1 MPQRGNFLGLGLVA
15 DSAGKSLDALAVAG
29 GLGGN
34 RSGIP
39 YVIAGCGQVFYV
51 FRRAAGLAG
60 TVNAASLTAGSRG
73 GGLVPVVTRGLD
85 GLRLGLVADGAG
97 VQLLPCLGAGSGLG
111 HNAVIPFV
119 VFSDRQVFDVLGIAA
134 ALANVLDLARI
145 LAGRRGGDFLVI
157 MAQRVGVVVLVG
169 FFGVLVAGVQRVA
182 LLGAGGVN
190 HSHRK
195 CVLLRRDGLGV
206 GVGRVVLAGK
216 GHCAVALVG
225 RFFGNLA
232 RIPLVAELGNSFG
245 LGVAGIIFT
254 SVGFNTVRLA
264 GCRGSDLAVVP
275 VVAQR
280 GDVLGLGVAG
290 IVLAGV
296 GFHAVCLASCGC
308 RDNTVIPVMAEC
320 CNGFR
325 LCFGA
330 AIVGAFVGFLALGLA
345 GGRGGNRTVI
355 PLVTQCG
362 DSLGLRVAG
371 IALTNV
377 SQHTLCGASCRG
389 RNRAIIPF
397 MAECSNSLGL
407 GLGAAIVCAFVGLFT
422 LGLTGRRGGDFAVI
436 PLVPQCRDGL
446 GLRCAVAGAGVG
458 HHTLCRAGCRSRDNA
473 VVVIMA
479 EGGSI
484 VALLGQVLV
493 LVADVDGV
501 ALLGAGRSDGL
512 ALVPCLIQHLNV
524 LGAGLAASRAGKG
537 LDTLLV
543 NRCGLG
549 DNTAIPA
556 VGQLGGVL
564 ALVGQAG
571 NLVALVNRVAL
582 GCAGRRNDLFDMVG
596 FIQLRRF
603 LGAGL
608 AAVFASVSNCTLFVV
623 GGLLGDNA
631 RAPVVAVGG
640 NVVVVVVHTAPLLA
654 DVLVVARRR
663 AACGV
668 LADDVSVGD
677 GLRRSRGCRSS
688 SLCRCFGRICRF
700 TGLTALVGAGIVFA
714 AVGIAALRAGRQAAV
729 IGAALLALAVGGF
742 CCRFRRSGRGRR
754 GRGCSRCW
762 RSGRRFSLRAGR
774 LALTG
779 GCVGCVR
786 RGF

>member
-1 MPQRGNFLGLGLVA
+1 MA
-15 DSAGKSLDALAVAG
+15 
-29 GLGGN
+29 
-34 RSGIP
+34 
-39 YVIAGCGQVFYV
+39 
-51 FRRAAGLAG
+51 
-60 TVNAASLTAGSRG
+60 
-73 GGLVPVVTRGLD
+73 RGLD

-97 VQLLPCLGAGSGLG
+97 VQLLACLGAGSSFS
-111 HNAVIPFV
+111 HNAVVPLV
-119 VFSDRQVFDVLGIAA
+119 VFGNRQFFNKLGIVA
-134 ALANVLDLARI
+134 ALADIFHLARV
-145 LAGRRGGDFLVI
+145 LAGRRGGDFFIVV
-157 MAQRVGVVVLVG
+157 AQRVGVVVLVG

-206 GVGRVVLAGK
+206 GVGLVVLAGEC
-216 GHCAVALVG
+216 HCAVAIVG
-225 RFFGNLA
+225 RLNRDFA
-232 RIPLVAELGNSFG
+232 RIPLVAELGNGLG
-245 LGVAGIIFT
+245 LGVAGIIFAG
-254 SVGFNTVRLA
+254 VGFNTVLRA
-264 GCRGSDLAVVP
+264 GRRSRDLAVVP
-275 VVAQR
+275 VVTQR
-280 GDVLGLGVAG
+280 GDALGLGVAA
-290 IVLAGV
+290 IVLAGI
-296 GFHAVCLASCGC
+296 GLHAIRFAGRLG

-371 IALTNV
+371 IALANV
-377 SQHTLCGASCRG
+377 SQHALCGAGRRG
-389 RNRAIIPF
+389 RDRAIIPVV
-397 MAECSNSLGL
+397 AQRCNGLCL
-407 GLGAAIVCAFVGLFT
+407 GLGAAIVGAFKGFLT
-422 LGLTGRRGGDFAVI
+422 LGLTGRRGGNRTVI
-436 PLVPQCRDGL
+436 PLVAQRGDALGL
-446 GLRCAVAGAGVG
+446 GHAVAGAGVG
-458 HHTLCRAGCRSRDNA
+458 QHALCRAGCRGRDNA
-473 VVVIMA
+473 VAVIMA
-479 EGGSI
+479 EGGSV

-524 LGAGLAASRAGKG
+524 LGAGLAANRAGKG
-537 LDTLLV
+537 LDALLV

-571 NLVALVNRVAL
+571 NLVALVNCVAL

-608 AAVFASVSNCTLFVV
+608 ATVFTSVSNCTLFVV

-640 NVVVVVVHTAPLLA
+640 NVVVVVVHAAPLLA
-654 DVLVVARRR
+654 DVFVVARRR

-677 GLRRSRGCRSS
+677 GFRRSRGCRSS
-688 SLCRCFGRICRF
+688 SLCRCFGRIGRF

-742 CCRFRRSGRGRR
+742 CCRFRWGGRGRR
-754 GRGCSRCW
+754 GRGCSRCC

-779 GCVGCVR
+779 GRVGCVR

>member
-1 MPQRGNFLGLGLVA
+1 MA
-15 DSAGKSLDALAVAG
+15 
-29 GLGGN
+29 
-34 RSGIP
+34 
-39 YVIAGCGQVFYV
+39 
-51 FRRAAGLAG
+51 
-60 TVNAASLTAGSRG
+60 
-73 GGLVPVVTRGLD
+73 RGLD

-97 VQLLPCLGAGSGLG
+97 VQLLACLGAGSSFS
-111 HNAVIPFV
+111 HNAVVPLV
-119 VFSDRQVFDVLGIAA
+119 VFGNRQFFNKLGIVA
-134 ALANVLDLARI
+134 ALADIFHLARV
-145 LAGRRGGDFLVI
+145 LAGRRGGDFFIVV
-157 MAQRVGVVVLVG
+157 AQRVGVVVLVG

-206 GVGRVVLAGK
+206 GVGLVVLAGEC
-216 GHCAVALVG
+216 HCAVAIVG
-225 RFFGNLA
+225 RLNRDFA
-232 RIPLVAELGNSFG
+232 RIPLVAELGNGLG
-245 LGVAGIIFT
+245 LGVAGIIFAG
-254 SVGFNTVRLA
+254 VGFNTVLRA
-264 GCRGSDLAVVP
+264 GRRSRDLAVVP
-275 VVAQR
+275 VVTQR
-280 GDVLGLGVAG
+280 GDALGLGVAA
-290 IVLAGV
+290 IVLAGI
-296 GFHAVCLASCGC
+296 GLHAIRFAGRLG

-371 IALTNV
+371 IALANV
-377 SQHTLCGASCRG
+377 SQHALCGAGRRG
-389 RNRAIIPF
+389 RDRAIIPVV
-397 MAECSNSLGL
+397 AQRCNGLCL
-407 GLGAAIVCAFVGLFT
+407 GLGAAIVGAFKGFLT
-422 LGLTGRRGGDFAVI
+422 LGLTGRRGGNRTVI
-436 PLVPQCRDGL
+436 PLVAQRGDALGL
-446 GLRCAVAGAGVG
+446 GHAVAGAGVG
-458 HHTLCRAGCRSRDNA
+458 QHALCRAGCRGRDNA
-473 VVVIMA
+473 VAVIMA
-479 EGGSI
+479 EGGSV
-484 VALLGQVLV
+484 VALLGQILV

-501 ALLGAGRSDGL
+501 ALLGAGRGDGL
-512 ALVPCLIQHLNV
+512 ALVPCLIQHRDF

-537 LDTLLV
+537 LDALLV

-549 DNTAIPA
+549 DNTVIPT
-556 VGQLGGVL
+556 VRQLGGVL

-571 NLVALVNRVAL
+571 NLVALVNCVAL

-608 AAVFASVSNCTLFVV
+608 ATVFTSVSNCTLFVV

-640 NVVVVVVHTAPLLA
+640 NVVVVVVHAAPLLA
-654 DVLVVARRR
+654 DVFVVARRR

-688 SLCRCFGRICRF
+688 SLCRCFGRIGRF
-700 TGLTALVGAGIVFA
+700 TGLTALVGAGIVFV

-742 CCRFRRSGRGRR
+742 CCRFRWGGRGRR
-754 GRGCSRCW
+754 GRGCSRCC

-779 GCVGCVR
+779 GRVGCVR

>member
-1 MPQRGNFLGLGLVA
+1 M
-15 DSAGKSLDALAVAG
+15 
-29 GLGGN
+29 
-34 RSGIP
+34 
-39 YVIAGCGQVFYV
+39 
-51 FRRAAGLAG
+51 
-60 TVNAASLTAGSRG
+60 
-73 GGLVPVVTRGLD
+73 
-85 GLRLGLVADGAG
+85 
-97 VQLLPCLGAGSGLG
+97 
-111 HNAVIPFV
+111 
-119 VFSDRQVFDVLGIAA
+119 
-134 ALANVLDLARI
+134 
-145 LAGRRGGDFLVI
+145 
-157 MAQRVGVVVLVG
+157 
-169 FFGVLVAGVQRVA
+169 QRVA

-206 GVGRVVLAGK
+206 GVGLVVLAGEC
-216 GHCAVALVG
+216 HCAVAIVG
-225 RFFGNLA
+225 RLNRDFA
-232 RIPLVAELGNSFG
+232 RIPLVAELGNGLG
-245 LGVAGIIFT
+245 LGVAGIIFAG
-254 SVGFNTVRLA
+254 VGFNTVLRA
-264 GCRGSDLAVVP
+264 GRRSRDLAVVP
-275 VVAQR
+275 VVTQR
-280 GDVLGLGVAG
+280 GDALGLGVAA
-290 IVLAGV
+290 IVLAGI
-296 GFHAVCLASCGC
+296 GLHAIRFAGRLG

-330 AIVGAFVGFLALGLA
+330 AIVGAFVGLFALGLA

-355 PLVTQCG
+355 PLVTQCR
-362 DSLGLRVAG
+362 DDFRLGVAG
-371 IALTNV
+371 IALANV
-377 SQHTLCGASCRG
+377 SQHALCGTGRRG
-389 RNRAIIPF
+389 RDRAIIPVV
-397 MAECSNSLGL
+397 AQRCNGLRL
-407 GLGAAIVCAFVGLFT
+407 GLGATVVCAFVGLFT
-422 LGLTGRRGGDFAVI
+422 LGLTGRRGGDCAVI

-473 VVVIMA
+473 IVVIMA
-479 EGGSI
+479 EGGSV

-501 ALLGAGRSDGL
+501 ALLGAGRGDGL
-512 ALVPCLIQHLNV
+512 ALVPCLIQHRNV
-524 LGAGLAASRAGKG
+524 LGAGLAANRAGKG
-537 LDTLLV
+537 LDALFV

-549 DNTAIPA
+549 DNTAIPT

-571 NLVALVNRVAL
+571 NLVALVNCVAL

-596 FIQLRRF
+596 FIQLWRF

-654 DVLVVARRR
+654 DVLVVARRC

-668 LADDVSVGD
+668 LADDVGVSD
-677 GLRRSRGCRSS
+677 GLRCGRRRRSS
-688 SLCRCFGRICRF
+688 GLCRGFCRIGCFA
-700 TGLTALVGAGIVFA
+700 GLTALGAGIVFA
-714 AVGIAALRAGRQAAV
+714 AVGITALGARGRAAV

-742 CCRFRRSGRGRR
+742 CCRFRRGGRGRR

-762 RSGRRFSLRAGR
+762 RSGRRFSLRTGR

>member
-1 MPQRGNFLGLGLVA
+1 
-15 DSAGKSLDALAVAG
+15 
-29 GLGGN
+29 
-34 RSGIP
+34 
-39 YVIAGCGQVFYV
+39 
-51 FRRAAGLAG
+51 
-60 TVNAASLTAGSRG
+60 
-73 GGLVPVVTRGLD
+73 
-85 GLRLGLVADGAG
+85 
-97 VQLLPCLGAGSGLG
+97 
-111 HNAVIPFV
+111 
-119 VFSDRQVFDVLGIAA
+119 
-134 ALANVLDLARI
+134 
-145 LAGRRGGDFLVI
+145 
-157 MAQRVGVVVLVG
+157 
-169 FFGVLVAGVQRVA
+169 
-182 LLGAGGVN
+182 
-190 HSHRK
+190 
-195 CVLLRRDGLGV
+195 
-206 GVGRVVLAGK
+206 
-216 GHCAVALVG
+216 
-225 RFFGNLA
+225 
-232 RIPLVAELGNSFG
+232 
-245 LGVAGIIFT
+245 
-254 SVGFNTVRLA
+254 
-264 GCRGSDLAVVP
+264 
-275 VVAQR
+275 
-280 GDVLGLGVAG
+280 
-290 IVLAGV
+290 
-296 GFHAVCLASCGC
+296 
-308 RDNTVIPVMAEC
+308 MAEC

-371 IALTNV
+371 IALANV
-377 SQHTLCGASCRG
+377 SQHALCGAGRRG
-389 RNRAIIPF
+389 RDRAIIPVV
-397 MAECSNSLGL
+397 AQRCNGLCL
-407 GLGAAIVCAFVGLFT
+407 GLGAAIVGAFKGFLT
-422 LGLTGRRGGDFAVI
+422 LGLTGRRGGNRTVI
-436 PLVPQCRDGL
+436 PLVAQRGDALGL
-446 GLRCAVAGAGVG
+446 GHAVAGAGVG
-458 HHTLCRAGCRSRDNA
+458 QHALCRAGCRGRDNA
-473 VVVIMA
+473 VAVIMA
-479 EGGSI
+479 EGGSV

-524 LGAGLAASRAGKG
+524 LGAGLAANRAGKG
-537 LDTLLV
+537 LDALLV

-571 NLVALVNRVAL
+571 NLVALVNCVAL

-608 AAVFASVSNCTLFVV
+608 ATVFTSVSNCTLFVV

-640 NVVVVVVHTAPLLA
+640 NVVVVVVHAAPLLA
-654 DVLVVARRR
+654 DVFVVARRR

-688 SLCRCFGRICRF
+688 SLCRCFGRIGRF

-742 CCRFRRSGRGRR
+742 CCRFRWGGRGRR
-754 GRGCSRCW
+754 GRGCSRCC

-779 GCVGCVR
+779 GRVGCVR

>member
-1 MPQRGNFLGLGLVA
+1 
-15 DSAGKSLDALAVAG
+15 
-29 GLGGN
+29 
-34 RSGIP
+34 
-39 YVIAGCGQVFYV
+39 
-51 FRRAAGLAG
+51 
-60 TVNAASLTAGSRG
+60 
-73 GGLVPVVTRGLD
+73 
-85 GLRLGLVADGAG
+85 
-97 VQLLPCLGAGSGLG
+97 
-111 HNAVIPFV
+111 
-119 VFSDRQVFDVLGIAA
+119 
-134 ALANVLDLARI
+134 
-145 LAGRRGGDFLVI
+145 
-157 MAQRVGVVVLVG
+157 MAQ
-169 FFGVLVAGVQRVA
+169 
-182 LLGAGGVN
+182 
-190 HSHRK
+190 
-195 CVLLRRDGLGV
+195 C
-206 GVGRVVLAGK
+206 
-216 GHCAVALVG
+216 
-225 RFFGNLA
+225 
-232 RIPLVAELGNSFG
+232 
-245 LGVAGIIFT
+245 
-254 SVGFNTVRLA
+254 
-264 GCRGSDLAVVP
+264 
-275 VVAQR
+275 
-280 GDVLGLGVAG
+280 GDALGLGVAG

-296 GFHAVCLASCGC
+296 GFHAICLASCGC

-320 CNGFR
+320 RNGFR
-325 LCFGA
+325 LGFGA
-330 AIVGAFVGFLALGLA
+330 TVVRTFKGFLA
-345 GGRGGNRTVI
+345 
-355 PLVTQCG
+355 
-362 DSLGLRVAG
+362 
-371 IALTNV
+371 
-377 SQHTLCGASCRG
+377 
-389 RNRAIIPF
+389 
-397 MAECSNSLGL
+397 
-407 GLGAAIVCAFVGLFT
+407 
-422 LGLTGRRGGDFAVI
+422 LGLTGRRGGDCAVI
-436 PLVPQCRDGL
+436 PLVTQRGDGF

-458 HHTLCRAGCRSRDNA
+458 QHALCRAGRRGGNNA

-479 EGGSI
+479 EGGSV

-524 LGAGLAASRAGKG
+524 LGAGLAANRAGKG
-537 LDTLLV
+537 LDALLV

-688 SLCRCFGRICRF
+688 SLCRCFGRIGRF

-729 IGAALLALAVGGF
+729 IGTALLALAVGGF

-754 GRGCSRCW
+754 GRGCSLCW

>member
-1 MPQRGNFLGLGLVA
+1 
-15 DSAGKSLDALAVAG
+15 
-29 GLGGN
+29 
-34 RSGIP
+34 
-39 YVIAGCGQVFYV
+39 
-51 FRRAAGLAG
+51 
-60 TVNAASLTAGSRG
+60 
-73 GGLVPVVTRGLD
+73 
-85 GLRLGLVADGAG
+85 
-97 VQLLPCLGAGSGLG
+97 
-111 HNAVIPFV
+111 
-119 VFSDRQVFDVLGIAA
+119 
-134 ALANVLDLARI
+134 
-145 LAGRRGGDFLVI
+145 
-157 MAQRVGVVVLVG
+157 
-169 FFGVLVAGVQRVA
+169 
-182 LLGAGGVN
+182 
-190 HSHRK
+190 
-195 CVLLRRDGLGV
+195 
-206 GVGRVVLAGK
+206 
-216 GHCAVALVG
+216 
-225 RFFGNLA
+225 
-232 RIPLVAELGNSFG
+232 
-245 LGVAGIIFT
+245 
-254 SVGFNTVRLA
+254 
-264 GCRGSDLAVVP
+264 
-275 VVAQR
+275 
-280 GDVLGLGVAG
+280 
-290 IVLAGV
+290 
-296 GFHAVCLASCGC
+296 
-308 RDNTVIPVMAEC
+308 MAEC

-371 IALTNV
+371 IALANV
-377 SQHTLCGASCRG
+377 SQHALCGTGRRG
-389 RNRAIIPF
+389 RDRAIIPVV
-397 MAECSNSLGL
+397 AQRCNGLRL
-407 GLGAAIVCAFVGLFT
+407 GLGAAIVGAFKGFLT
-422 LGLTGRRGGDFAVI
+422 LGLTGRRGGDCAVI
-436 PLVPQCRDGL
+436 PLMAQRGDGL

-479 EGGSI
+479 EGGSV

-524 LGAGLAASRAGKG
+524 LGAGLAANRAGKG
-537 LDTLLV
+537 LDALLV

-608 AAVFASVSNCTLFVV
+608 AAVFTSVSNCTLFVV

-654 DVLVVARRR
+654 DVLVIARRR

-668 LADDVSVGD
+668 LADDVSVGN

-688 SLCRCFGRICRF
+688 SLCRCFGRIGRF
-700 TGLTALVGAGIVFA
+700 TGLTALGAGIIFA
-714 AVGIAALRAGRQAAV
+714 AGIAVIGARGRAAI

-742 CCRFRRSGRGRR
+742 CCRFRWGGRGRR
-754 GRGCSRCW
+754 GRGCSRCC

-779 GCVGCVR
+779 GRAGCVR